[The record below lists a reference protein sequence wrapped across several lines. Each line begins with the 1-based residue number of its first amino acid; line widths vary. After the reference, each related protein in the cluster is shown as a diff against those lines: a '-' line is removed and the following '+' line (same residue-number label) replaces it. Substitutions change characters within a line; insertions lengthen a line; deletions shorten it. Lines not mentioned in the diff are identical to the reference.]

1 MKYIIEITTN
11 DNRETLLKREEAESW
26 KEANDIIDDMQ
37 DFTLDNIKI
46 DLYKQTEENDPEYL
60 GDFYNIKAPE
70 EEQTIQPKKKNNN
83 LIVGLAALVMF
94 PIMVINRLIKK

>member
-46 DLYKQTEENDPEYL
+46 DLYKQKLKTRKGRGVNATLLFFVQIFTSLDTKTSISNEFILNSLQSE
-60 GDFYNIKAPE
+60 
-70 EEQTIQPKKKNNN
+70 
-83 LIVGLAALVMF
+83 
-94 PIMVINRLIKK
+94 

>member
-11 DNRETLLKREEAESW
+11 DDRETLLKKEEADNW
-26 KEANDIIDDMQ
+26 REANNIIDDMQ

-60 GDFYNIKAPE
+60 GDFTNIKRGRLLETPN
-70 EEQTIQPKKKNNN
+70 KKKNNN
-83 LIVGLAALVMF
+83 LIVGLAGLVMF